1 MPLTTKKKNLILN
14 YSKEIHDLFRPY
26 RKPWYSNSHYPSI
39 DQDKRSAD
47 NGLHYPKE
55 KYQQK
60 SSDGSFARKLIRR
73 KRALKDGSCQ
83 KNANR
88 SKVNNVASRQ
98 YPISYQQYPTP
109 SRQYPIS
116 YQQYPIAPQQYPI
129 SYQQNPIILRQNPIS
144 YQQCP
149 TAPRQNAISYQQYP
163 IAPHKI
169 AWSSLF
175 CPTEVGLFNSEIQFL
190 TVSGRQI
197 DADDQLKGLGNY
209 ERYYQCTL
217 KTIEETEAMSS
228 RGPVHTINLIF

>member
-1 MPLTTKKKNLILN
+1 MMFHVQLIYFFNTLDDKEKNLILIC
-14 YSKEIHDLFRPY
+14 SKEIYDLFRPY
-26 RKPWYSNSHYPSI
+26 RKPWYSNSQYPSM

-60 SSDGSFARKLIRR
+60 SSGGSFARKLIRI
-73 KRALKDGSCQ
+73 KRALKDGPCQ
-83 KNANR
+83 KNENIT
-88 SKVNNVASRQ
+88 KVNNGA
-98 YPISYQQYPTP
+98 

-217 KTIEETEAMSS
+217 KTIEETEATSS
-228 RGPVHTINLIF
+228 RGPVHTIN

>member
-1 MPLTTKKKNLILN
+1 MPLTTKKKNLILSC
-14 YSKEIHDLFRPY
+14 SKEIHDLFRPY
-26 RKPWYSNSHYPSI
+26 RKPWYSFSHYPSI

-55 KYQQK
+55 KYQQNA
-60 SSDGSFARKLIRR
+60 SDGSFARKLIGI

-83 KNANR
+83 KNENI
-88 SKVNNVASRQ
+88 SKVNNVVSRQ

-109 SRQYPIS
+109 SRQYPIA
-116 YQQYPIAPQQYPI
+116 YQQYPI
-129 SYQQNPIILRQNPIS
+129 SYQQNPIALRQNPIS

-149 TAPRQNAISYQQYP
+149 TTPHQNAISYQQYP
-163 IAPHKI
+163 IAPRQI
-169 AWSSLF
+169 AWSTKF
-175 CPTEVGLFNSEIQFL
+175 CPTEAGLFNSEFQFL

-209 ERYYQCTL
+209 ERHYQCTL
-217 KTIEETEAMSS
+217 KTIEEAEATSS